1 MARNDW
7 FRASPRTGVLEADA
21 LMNAFDQSFSDFSE
35 HSGAGAADAGPDRR
49 RHKRV
54 EMHCLGRF
62 MRTDKAEYPCKLV
75 DVSVGGA
82 ALHSP
87 QAVSLGEHVI
97 AYFDEIGRIDGPVV
111 RLIDGGFAMQIQA
124 TQHRREKMAAQL
136 TWLINRKVLGIPEAR
151 RHDRVVPKQMDS
163 VLQFADGTQIEVRIL
178 DVSISGASV
187 AIDPLP
193 PIGTELLLG
202 RLRARV
208 ARHHDQGVALQ
219 FLDIQN
225 PLALRKHFG

>member
-1 MARNDW
+1 
-7 FRASPRTGVLEADA
+7 
-21 LMNAFDQSFSDFSE
+21 MNAFDQSFSDYAEYSSSE
-35 HSGAGAADAGPDRR
+35 APEGAPDRR

-54 EMHCLGRF
+54 ELHCLGRF
-62 MRTDKAEYPCKLV
+62 MRSDKAEFPCKLQ

-82 ALHSP
+82 ALISP
-87 QAVSLGEHVI
+87 QPVALGEHVI

-111 RLIDGGFAMQIQA
+111 RLIDGGFALQIVA
-124 TQHRREKMAAQL
+124 TPHRREKMAAQL

-151 RHDRVVPKQMDS
+151 RHDRIVPKQMDS
-163 VLQFADGTQIEVRIL
+163 ILTFADGTQVEVRML

-187 AIDPLP
+187 AIDPIP
-193 PIGTELLLG
+193 PLGTEVTLG

-208 ARHHDQGVALQ
+208 ARLHEQGVALQ

>member
-1 MARNDW
+1 
-7 FRASPRTGVLEADA
+7 
-21 LMNAFDQSFSDFSE
+21 MNAFDPSFSNFAE
-35 HSGAGAADAGPDRR
+35 HVGTGAPEAGPDRR

-54 EMHCLGRF
+54 ELHVLGRF
-62 MRTDKAEYPCKLV
+62 MRADKAEYPCKLI

-82 ALHSP
+82 ALLSP
-87 QAVSLGEHVI
+87 QPVALGEHVI

-136 TWLINRKVLGIPEAR
+136 TWMINRKVLSIPEAR
-151 RHDRVVPKQMDS
+151 RHDRIVPKQMDS
-163 VLQFADGTQIEVRIL
+163 MLLFSDGRQMEVRML
-178 DVSISGASV
+178 DVSISGASI

-193 PIGTELLLG
+193 PLGTEVTLG

-225 PLALRKHFG
+225 PMALRKHFG

>member
-1 MARNDW
+1 MI
-7 FRASPRTGVLEADA
+7 
-21 LMNAFDQSFSDFSE
+21 AFDQSFTDFAEMPAS
-35 HSGAGAADAGPDRR
+35 AVADLGPDRR

-54 EMHCLGRF
+54 ELQCLGRF
-62 MRTDKAEYPCKLV
+62 MRADKAEYPCKLQ

-82 ALHSP
+82 AILSP
-87 QAVSLGEHVI
+87 QPVSLSEHVI

-111 RLIDGGFAMQIQA
+111 RLIEGGFAMQIQA

-151 RHDRVVPKQMDS
+151 RHDRIVPKQMEAI
-163 VLQFADGTQIEVRIL
+163 LQFADGSQVEVRVL

-187 AIDPLP
+187 ALENLP
-193 PIGTELLLG
+193 PLGTEVNLG

-219 FLDIQN
+219 FIDIQN

>member
-1 MARNDW
+1 
-7 FRASPRTGVLEADA
+7 
-21 LMNAFDQSFSDFSE
+21 MNAFDRSSSDYSE
-35 HSGAGAADAGPDRR
+35 QVSAETPEMGPDRR

-54 EMHCLGRF
+54 ELFCLGRF
-62 MRTDKAEYPCKLV
+62 MRSDKAEYPCKLQ

-82 ALHSP
+82 AIVTP

-111 RLIDGGFAMQIQA
+111 RLVGGGFAMQIVA

-151 RHDRVVPKQMDS
+151 RHDRIVPKQMDS
-163 VLQFADGTQIEVRIL
+163 MLQFADGSQVEVHVL

-187 AIDPLP
+187 SILPLP
-193 PIGTELLLG
+193 PIGTEVLLG

-208 ARHHDQGVALQ
+208 ARHHEAGVALQ
-219 FLDIQN
+219 FIDIQN
-225 PLALRKHFG
+225 PMALRKHFG